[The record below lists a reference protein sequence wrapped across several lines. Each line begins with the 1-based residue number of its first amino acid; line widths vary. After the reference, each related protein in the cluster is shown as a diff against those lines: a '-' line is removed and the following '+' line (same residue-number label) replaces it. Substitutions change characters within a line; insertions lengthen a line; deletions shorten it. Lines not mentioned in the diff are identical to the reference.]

1 MTLARTEAEKR
12 EDLTKKDSGS
22 AARRNAKCSLK
33 IKKSIPVSTVACLNR
48 TSQRIAKEAL
58 SLPKDFKD
66 ELKASLERQK
76 NANRHQP
83 NDNQLDNQ

>member
-12 EDLTKKDSGS
+12 EDLTKKDASGS

-33 IKKSIPVSTVACLNR
+33 IKTSIPVSTVACLNR

-58 SLPKDFKD
+58 SLPKEFKD

-76 NANRHQP
+76 NASMQQP
-83 NDNQLDNQ
+83 SNQLDNQ